1 MYSPGVL
8 ALSAQVSDSGKQSVP
23 EGSALVVLNDQDI
36 IGGRLQTSQMVAGSI
51 ADFQMWDRAFSNDEV
66 RALRCR
72 EKGNVVSFEDFD
84 TVGTQQ
90 LQRGGNFQCRSMQ

>member
-1 MYSPGVL
+1 MNFPGVL
-8 ALSAQVSDSGKQSVP
+8 ALSAQVSDSGKQRVP
-23 EGSALVVLNDQDI
+23 EGSALVLLNDQDI
-36 IGGRLQTSQMVAGSI
+36 LGGRLQTSQMVAGSI

-90 LQRGGNFQCRSMQ
+90 LQRGGNFQCRSIE